1 MEFDDLLHTEQADK
15 LYTPSELNHEARLH
29 LEAGFGRI
37 WIEGEISNLSRP
49 SSGHIYFSLKDDKA
63 QISCALFRSN
73 TYGMGFKP
81 ENGMLVRARGRVSLY
96 EARGNYQLI
105 ADSLVRAGEG
115 LLRAKFELLKN
126 GLAAE
131 GLFDEAQKKP
141 LPAYPL
147 RIAIITSPSGA
158 ALRDILNVLQR
169 RWPLAAVRIYGVPVQ
184 GEEAAPA
191 IVKALSAA
199 NKHAWA
205 QLIVSGRGGG
215 SLEDLWAF
223 NEESVARAIYASE
236 LPVVSAVGHEIDFSI
251 SDFVADLRAPTPS
264 AAAELIS
271 PDQRVLKQALSARHR
286 QLEQRCTHHLQ
297 QLSQRLDHLAHRLRQ
312 QHPGQ
317 RLAQHKKMLQQARHR
332 LQLAAARIVPQ
343 RRRSLQELVLYR
355 LVAAGRRIVPERR
368 RVLQDLARTL
378 NALSPLPTLA
388 RGYAIVT
395 DAETGSAISS
405 VKNVKPKQALLTQLH
420 DGQVLSTIK
429 ETNDVVVGGA
439 SRGDSDPVGAAPRR
453 D

>member
-1 MEFDDLLHTEQADK
+1 MESDDLLQNIPTDNI
-15 LYTPSELNHEARLH
+15 YSPSELNHEARLH

-37 WIEGEISNLSRP
+37 WIEGELSNLSRP
-49 SSGHIYFSLKDDKA
+49 ASGHMYFSLKDDKA

-105 ADSLVRAGEG
+105 ADSLVRSGEG

-126 GLAAE
+126 NLATE
-131 GLFDEAQKKP
+131 GLFDEAHKKA
-141 LPAYPL
+141 LPTFPL
-147 RIAIITSPSGA
+147 RIAVITSPSGA

-169 RWPLAAVRIYGVPVQ
+169 RWPLATVRIYGVPVQ
-184 GEEAAPA
+184 GNEAAPA
-191 IVKALSAA
+191 IVDALAAA
-199 NKHAWA
+199 NEQNWA
-205 QLIVSGRGGG
+205 EVIVTGRGGG

-223 NEESVARAIYASE
+223 NEESVARAIHASE

-271 PDQRVLKQALSARHR
+271 PDQRALKQNLSALNDR
-286 QLEQRCTHHLQ
+286 LQ
-297 QLSQRLDHLAHRLRQ
+297 QRSLYLLQRLSQKLDHIAHRLRQ

-317 RLAQHKKMLQQARHR
+317 RLAQHRKMLQQASHR
-332 LQLAAARIVPQ
+332 LQLAGA
-343 RRRSLQELVLYR
+343 
-355 LVAAGRRIVPERR
+355 RIVPERR
-368 RVLQDLARTL
+368 RHLQDLARHRLLPAGKRIVPERRNLLQNLVRTL
-378 NALSPLPTLA
+378 NAVSPLPTLA

-395 DAETGSAISS
+395 DEQSGVAISS
-405 VKNVKPKQALLTQLH
+405 INDVKAKQALVTQLH
-420 DGQVLSTIK
+420 DGQILSSAENITD
-429 ETNDVVVGGA
+429 TQLDT
-439 SRGDSDPVGAAPRR
+439 GDD
-453 D
+453 

>member
-1 MEFDDLLHTEQADK
+1 MKSEDLLQNDQSGSF
-15 LYTPSELNHEARLH
+15 YTPSELNHEARLH

-49 SSGHIYFSLKDDKA
+49 SSGHMYFSLKDDKA

-105 ADSLVRAGEG
+105 ADSLVRSGEG

-126 GLAAE
+126 TLASE
-131 GLFDEAQKKP
+131 GLFEEARKKP
-141 LPAYPL
+141 LPAFPL
-147 RIAIITSPSGA
+147 KIAVITSPSGA

-169 RWPLAAVRIYGVPVQ
+169 RWPLAAVRVYGVPVQ
-184 GEEAAPA
+184 GDEAAPA
-191 IVKALSAA
+191 IVDALAAA
-199 NKHAWA
+199 NQHSWA
-205 QLIVSGRGGG
+205 DVIVTGRGGG

-223 NEESVARAIYASE
+223 NEEIVARAIYASE

-271 PDQRVLKQALSARHR
+271 PDQQILKQNLTGLSKR
-286 QLEQRCTHHLQ
+286 LQ
-297 QLSQRLDHLAHRLRQ
+297 QRSMYLLQRLSQKLDHLAHRLRQ

-317 RLAQHKKMLQQARHR
+317 RLAQHRKMLQQASHR
-332 LQLAAARIVPQ
+332 LQLAGARIVPE
-343 RRRSLQELVLYR
+343 RSRQLHELSRHR
-355 LVAAGRRIVPERR
+355 LLPAGRRIVPERR
-368 RVLQDLARTL
+368 LKLQNLARTL
-378 NALSPLPTLA
+378 NALSPLQDLA
-388 RGYAIVT
+388 RGYAIVNDVLKGT
-395 DAETGSAISS
+395 AISS
-405 VKNVKPKQALLTQLH
+405 VKDVQPQQKLVTQLQ
-420 DGQVLSTIK
+420 DGQILSTTTGTNKIK
-429 ETNDVVVGGA
+429 L
-439 SRGDSDPVGAAPRR
+439 DSVNN
-453 D
+453 

>member
-1 MEFDDLLHTEQADK
+1 METDDLLQSHPSENV
-15 LYTPSELNHEARLH
+15 YTPSELNHEARLH

-49 SSGHIYFSLKDDKA
+49 ASGHMYFSLKDDKA

-73 TYGMGFKP
+73 TFGMGFKP

-96 EARGNYQLI
+96 EARGNYQLL
-105 ADSLVRAGEG
+105 ADSLVRSGEG

-131 GLFDEAQKKP
+131 GLFDEAHKKA
-141 LPAYPL
+141 LPAFPL
-147 RIAIITSPSGA
+147 RIAVITSPSGA

-169 RWPLAAVRIYGVPVQ
+169 RWPLAMVRVYGVPVQ
-184 GEEAAPA
+184 GDEAAPA
-191 IVKALSAA
+191 IVNALAAA
-199 NKHAWA
+199 NKHNWA
-205 QLIVSGRGGG
+205 QLIVTGRGGG

-223 NEESVARAIYASE
+223 NEETVARAIFASE

-271 PDQRVLKQALSARHR
+271 PDQRAIKQSLSGLSDR
-286 QLEQRCTHHLQ
+286 LQ
-297 QLSQRLDHLAHRLRQ
+297 QRNQYQLQRLSQKLDHLAHRLRQ

-317 RLAQHKKMLQQARHR
+317 RLKQHRKMLQQAGHR
-332 LQLAAARIVPQ
+332 LQLAGARIIPERQ
-343 RRRSLQELVLYR
+343 RHLQELFRHR
-355 LVAAGRRIVPERR
+355 LVPAGKRIVPERR
-368 RVLQDLARTL
+368 RKLQDLARTL
-378 NALSPLPTLA
+378 NAVSPLPTLA

-395 DAETGSAISS
+395 DAQSGLAISS
-405 VKNVKPKQALLTQLH
+405 VKDVKPQQALVTQLS
-420 DGQVLSTIK
+420 DGKIHSSAE
-429 ETNDVVVGGA
+429 ETDNTPLGL
-439 SRGDSDPVGAAPRR
+439 GDE
-453 D
+453 

>member
-1 MEFDDLLHTEQADK
+1 METDDLLQSQPSENV
-15 LYTPSELNHEARLH
+15 YTPSELNHEARLH

-49 SSGHIYFSLKDDKA
+49 ASGHMYFSLKDDKA

-73 TYGMGFKP
+73 TFGMGFKP

-105 ADSLVRAGEG
+105 ADSLVRSGEG
-115 LLRAKFELLKN
+115 LLRAKYELLKN

-131 GLFDEAQKKP
+131 GLFDEAHKKA
-141 LPAYPL
+141 LPVFPL
-147 RIAIITSPSGA
+147 RIAVITSPSGA

-169 RWPLAAVRIYGVPVQ
+169 RWPLAMVRVYGVPVQ
-184 GEEAAPA
+184 GDEAAPA
-191 IVKALSAA
+191 IVNALAAA
-199 NKHAWA
+199 NKHNWA
-205 QLIVSGRGGG
+205 QLIVTGRGGG

-223 NEESVARAIYASE
+223 NEETVARAIFASE

-271 PDQRVLKQALSARHR
+271 PDQRALKQSLSGLSDR
-286 QLEQRCTHHLQ
+286 LQ
-297 QLSQRLDHLAHRLRQ
+297 QRNQYQLQRLSQKLDHLAHRLRQ

-317 RLAQHKKMLQQARHR
+317 RLKQHRKILQQAGHR
-332 LQLAAARIVPQ
+332 LQLAGARIIPE
-343 RRRSLQELVLYR
+343 RKRHLQELFRHR
-355 LVAAGRRIVPERR
+355 LVPAGKRIVPERR
-368 RVLQDLARTL
+368 RKLQDLARTL
-378 NALSPLPTLA
+378 NAVSPLPTLA

-395 DAETGSAISS
+395 DAQSGSAISS
-405 VKNVKPKQALLTQLH
+405 VKDVKPQQALVTQLS
-420 DGQVLSTIK
+420 DGKILSSAEEIDNTALGF
-429 ETNDVVVGGA
+429 EDEQE
-439 SRGDSDPVGAAPRR
+439 
-453 D
+453 

>member
-1 MEFDDLLHTEQADK
+1 MESDDLLQSTQAGNV
-15 LYTPSELNHEARLH
+15 YTPSELNHEARLH

-49 SSGHIYFSLKDDKA
+49 ASGHMYFSLKDDKA

-73 TYGMGFKP
+73 TFGMGFKP

-105 ADSLVRAGEG
+105 ADSLVRSGEG

-126 GLAAE
+126 SLAAE
-131 GLFDEAQKKP
+131 GLFDEAGKKA
-141 LPAYPL
+141 LPRFPL
-147 RIAIITSPSGA
+147 RIAVITSPSGA

-169 RWPLAAVRIYGVPVQ
+169 RWPVANVRVYGVPVQ
-184 GEEAAPA
+184 GDEAAPA
-191 IVKALSAA
+191 IVDALTAA
-199 NKHAWA
+199 NKHNWA
-205 QLIVSGRGGG
+205 QLIVTGRGGG

-223 NEESVARAIYASE
+223 NEEAVARAIYASE

-271 PDQRVLKQALSARHR
+271 PDQRALKQSISVLRER
-286 QLEQRCTHHLQ
+286 LQ
-297 QLSQRLDHLAHRLRQ
+297 QRSLHLLQRLSQKLDHLAHRLQQ

-317 RLAQHKKMLQQARHR
+317 RLQQHRKMLQQASHR
-332 LQLAAARIVPQ
+332 LQLAGARIVPE
-343 RRRSLQELVLYR
+343 RKRYLKELFRHR
-355 LVAAGRRIVPERR
+355 LVPSGKRIVPERR
-368 RVLQDLARTL
+368 RRLQDLVRTL
-378 NALSPLPTLA
+378 NAVSPLPTLA

-395 DAETGSAISS
+395 DAQSGTAISS
-405 VKNVKPKQALLTQLH
+405 VKDVTNKQTLVTQLS
-420 DGQVLSTIK
+420 DGKLVSTTD
-429 ETNDVVVGGA
+429 EVNDICLDVGEGEE
-439 SRGDSDPVGAAPRR
+439 
-453 D
+453 

>member
-1 MEFDDLLHTEQADK
+1 MESDDILYNKPTENI
-15 LYTPSELNHEARLH
+15 YTPSELNHEARLH

-49 SSGHIYFSLKDDKA
+49 ASGHLYFSLKDEKA

-105 ADSLVRAGEG
+105 ADSLVRSGEG

-126 GLAAE
+126 NLAAE
-131 GLFDEAQKKP
+131 GLFDEAQKKT
-141 LPAYPL
+141 LPAFPL
-147 RIAIITSPSGA
+147 RIGVITSPSGA

-169 RWPLAAVRIYGVPVQ
+169 RWPLATVRVYGVPVQ
-184 GEEAAPA
+184 GNEAAPA
-191 IVKALSAA
+191 IVNALAAA
-199 NKHAWA
+199 NTHNWA
-205 QLIVSGRGGG
+205 QVIVTGRGGG

-264 AAAELIS
+264 VAAELIS
-271 PDQRVLKQALSARHR
+271 PDQRVLKQNLSALGNR
-286 QLEQRCTHHLQ
+286 LQ
-297 QLSQRLDHLAHRLRQ
+297 QRSQYLLQRLSQKLDNLAHRLRQ

-317 RLAQHKKMLQQARHR
+317 RLVQNRKMLQQAHHR
-332 LQLAAARIVPQ
+332 LQLAAT
-343 RRRSLQELVLYR
+343 
-355 LVAAGRRIVPERR
+355 RIVPERR
-368 RVLQDLARTL
+368 RHLQDLARTL
-378 NALSPLPTLA
+378 NAVSPLPTLA

-395 DAETGSAISS
+395 DAQSGTVIGS
-405 VKNVKPKQALLTQLH
+405 VKDIKQKQELITQLH
-420 DGQVLSTIK
+420 DGQIISTTEKVNDTKLS
-429 ETNDVVVGGA
+429 
-439 SRGDSDPVGAAPRR
+439 
-453 D
+453 